1 MRSRLFRSDAVAE
14 ADIRPSLLGVVT
26 LLFLLLFFL
35 LSTSTGQR
43 LGVVPMRLSAPEA
56 IAPLPHSGVLQRL
69 VVRMQNTQILVEFS
83 LLSTDISASA
93 TTEESHRKELA
104 PRNGQPDYAGLQ
116 ALLSELHAMDP
127 SQTRAEVEPADSVP
141 MEQVHRLIDVVRG
154 PDAAPLFPKLA
165 LTGAR

>member
-1 MRSRLFRSDAVAE
+1 MRSRLFRSDTVAE
-14 ADIRPSLLGVVT
+14 ADVRPSLLGVVT

-43 LGVVPMRLSAPEA
+43 LGVIPMRLSTPDA
-56 IAPLPHSGVLQRL
+56 IAPLPHAGVLQRIT
-69 VVRMQNTQILVEFS
+69 VRMQNQQIFVEFS
-83 LLSTDISASA
+83 LQSTDISASS
-93 TTEESHRKELA
+93 TTEESHRKDLP
-104 PRNGQPDYAGLQ
+104 PRDGQPDYAALQ

-127 SQTRAEVEPADSVP
+127 SQTRAEIEPADSVP